1 MADRRKSHCPV
12 PRFRSLILGTK
23 RGGIHAPSNRHRN
36 RHSARRHVR
45 QRGDGGGCLDRS
57 LQPTATTQPSVKPL
71 SAKDAGARYGEAA
84 GAVLV
89 CYGLKITPQVAE
101 LRGRYQG
108 ADLAE
113 FDAQA
118 GKVLKAWRE
127 TLNCEHAEGPNDCK
141 VSQQWSCRQAMQ
153 EIGPSGSEV
162 RGLVEPT
169 N

>member
-1 MADRRKSHCPV
+1 MRSAIVAGTAILLV
-12 PRFRSLILGTK
+12 PLLVTAAGNATPA
-23 RGGIHAPSNRHRN
+23 H
-36 RHSARRHVR
+36 
-45 QRGDGGGCLDRS
+45 
-57 LQPTATTQPSVKPL
+57 LQPAATTQPSVKPL

-84 GAVLV
+84 GAALV

-118 GKVLKAWRE
+118 GKVLKAWRAA
-127 TLNCEHAEGPNDCK
+127 LDCEHAEGPNDCK
-141 VSQQWSCRQAMQ
+141 VSQQWSCRQALQ

-162 RGLVEPT
+162 RGLVEPK

>member
-1 MADRRKSHCPV
+1 MRQAIV
-12 PRFRSLILGTK
+12 TATAILLAAMFVNAATAEDASTAL
-23 RGGIHAPSNRHRN
+23 R
-36 RHSARRHVR
+36 
-45 QRGDGGGCLDRS
+45 
-57 LQPTATTQPSVKPL
+57 QPTATTQPSVKPL

>member
-1 MADRRKSHCPV
+1 M
-12 PRFRSLILGTK
+12 RSAIVTGRAVLLATLF
-23 RGGIHAPSNRHRN
+23 A
-36 RHSARRHVR
+36 SAAAVGATALER
-45 QRGDGGGCLDRS
+45 
-57 LQPTATTQPSVKPL
+57 LQPAATTQPSAKPL
-71 SAKDAGARYGEAA
+71 SAREAGARYGEAA

-118 GKVLKAWRE
+118 GKVLEAWRE
-127 TLNCEHAEGPNDCK
+127 ALNCKHAEGPNDCK
-141 VSQQWSCRQAMQ
+141 VSQQWSCRQAMR

-162 RGLVEPT
+162 RGLVESRD
-169 N
+169 

>member
-1 MADRRKSHCPV
+1 MRPAIVSGKAI
-12 PRFRSLILGTK
+12 LLAALLGT
-23 RGGIHAPSNRHRN
+23 A
-36 RHSARRHVR
+36 AAA
-45 QRGDGGGCLDRS
+45 GDASRVL
-57 LQPTATTQPSVKPL
+57 LQPAATTQPSVKPL
-71 SAKDAGARYGEAA
+71 SPKDAGARYGEAA

-108 ADLAE
+108 ADLDE

-162 RGLVEPT
+162 RGLVEPR